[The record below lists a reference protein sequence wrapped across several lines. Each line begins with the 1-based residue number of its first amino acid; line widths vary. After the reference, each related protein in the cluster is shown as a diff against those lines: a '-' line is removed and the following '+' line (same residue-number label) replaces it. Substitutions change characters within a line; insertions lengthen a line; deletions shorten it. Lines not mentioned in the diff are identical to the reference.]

1 MDRQIYG
8 SKYDWGYVTENN
20 GITSQG
26 FVNGE
31 VQWPRGKMLGGSSG
45 INGMIYIKGN
55 FKDYKRW
62 YDAGNEEWH
71 PNVVEKYFIKAENLQ
86 DTELLKSAE
95 VRKNYGTR
103 GPLIINSF
111 NVTSRRIA
119 DKIIEAWDEIGFKK
133 VLDVSNLNNL
143 RGSGRFR
150 ASAASGTRESTAKA
164 YLNPIK
170 NRKNLFIVKNAL
182 VTKVLI
188 NNKTKEVFGVS
199 VEIHGKKFTFYA
211 NKEVILSAGSINT
224 PQLLMLSGVGPRE
237 HLISKNIFCKVN
249 SRMVG
254 ENLQDHGIVLV
265 PVFGKEPEDQTT
277 AEKSFA
283 AIQYLYNREGYLG
296 GKSTPDVSAF
306 YSECANQT
314 YPQFQSVPLLFGK
327 NSSSV
332 REFYNTIKVKPSV
345 IESIV
350 KQNIN
355 NALYIF
361 RFILL
366 HPFSKGNIKL
376 RSNDP
381 KQYPIIYANYF
392 KDPRDLDAAVVGI
405 KMLTKIVNTKYFKS
419 IGGFLGRIDWPP
431 CNKFVLDTNEYW
443 RCIALN
449 FITTVY
455 HPTGTTRMGRNINV
469 SVVDSRLRV
478 HGLKKLRIIDAGVMP
493 FTVSAN
499 TNAPSVMVGERGADL
514 VKEDYRKCP
523 SGRCPC

>member
-1 MDRQIYG
+1 MFMFLTFSKNFGQVMNQTEKNNEKYDFIIVGAGTCGSIVANRLSEIGNWKILLLEAGDNPPVESIIIALDRQIYG

-283 AIQYLYNREGYLG
+283 AIQYLYYREGYLG
-296 GKSTPDVSAF
+296 
-306 YSECANQT
+306 
-314 YPQFQSVPLLFGK
+314 
-327 NSSSV
+327 
-332 REFYNTIKVKPSV
+332 
-345 IESIV
+345 
-350 KQNIN
+350 
-355 NALYIF
+355 
-361 RFILL
+361 
-366 HPFSKGNIKL
+366 
-376 RSNDP
+376 
-381 KQYPIIYANYF
+381 
-392 KDPRDLDAAVVGI
+392 
-405 KMLTKIVNTKYFKS
+405 
-419 IGGFLGRIDWPP
+419 GRIDWPP